1 VYVWLDK
8 SAFVR
13 AADATALRSRPK
25 VAKKS
30 EKLIMARIWLGTSSF
45 TAAGWEGAFYPA
57 RMQPRDF
64 LRYYATRFDTVEVDS
79 TYYHAPSAPVV
90 TGWANKTPPGFLLA
104 AKVPQTITHEK
115 CLVDCEAELKTFL
128 ETMRILGDKLGP
140 LLLQFPYFD
149 QSVFPSGA
157 DFLSR
162 LKFFLAN
169 LSTEFRFA
177 IEIRNKGWLTAE
189 FFDLLRAHHIAYAL
203 TDQSWMPG
211 PNEIFEQ
218 FDPIT
223 ADFTYIRWLGDRKG
237 IERVTKVWNR
247 IVVDRTAE
255 MTNWVDVCKKIQR
268 RGVTIFGYFNNHY
281 AGFGPESVRLF
292 RETGAANG
300 LEIPVVQPPPPAN
313 PTLF

>member
-1 VYVWLDK
+1 MN
-8 SAFVR
+8 SIR
-13 AADATALRSRPK
+13 
-25 VAKKS
+25 
-30 EKLIMARIWLGTSSF
+30 LGTSSF

-57 RMQPRDF
+57 GMAPRDF
-64 LRYYATRFDTVEVDS
+64 LTYYTTHFDTVEVDS
-79 TYYHAPSAPVV
+79 TYYRTPSASVV

-104 AKVPQTITHEK
+104 AKVPQVITHEK
-115 CLVDCEAELKTFL
+115 CLIDCDADLKAFL
-128 ETMRILGDKLGP
+128 DVISLMGEKLGP
-140 LLLQFPYFD
+140 LLLQFPYFN
-149 QSVFPSGA
+149 QSAFQSGE
-157 DFLSR
+157 DFLPR
-162 LKFFLAN
+162 LKIFLAN

-189 FFDLLRAHHIAYAL
+189 FLDLLRAHQIAYVL

-211 PNEIFEQ
+211 PNEIFDK

-223 ADFTYIRWLGDRKG
+223 TDFTYIRWLGDRKG

-247 IVVDRTAE
+247 IVWDRTAE
-255 MTNWVDVCKKIQR
+255 MTSWVDVCKKIQR

-292 RETGAANG
+292 REMGAVNG
-300 LEIPVVQPPPPAN
+300 LEIPIVQPPPPVN